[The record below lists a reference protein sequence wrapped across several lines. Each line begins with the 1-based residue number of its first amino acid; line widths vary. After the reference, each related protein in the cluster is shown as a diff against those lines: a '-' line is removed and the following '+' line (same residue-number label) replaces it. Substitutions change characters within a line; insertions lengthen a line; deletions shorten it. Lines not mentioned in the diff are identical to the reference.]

1 MKRRAFIAGLGSAA
15 AWPVV
20 ELRGVMTFFFRQ
32 GALTNSENAA
42 PAHAVTQSWS
52 VAETKLR
59 QGIFYLEDQQTAAY
73 RALEQ
78 CLLALK
84 SDADAPLPET

>member
-1 MKRRAFIAGLGSAA
+1 
-15 AWPVV
+15 
-20 ELRGVMTFFFRQ
+20 MTFFFRQ

-84 SDADAPLPET
+84 SDADMPIPPTD